1 MFLFLLHINLSSGV
15 AAPSDFRLSATA
27 PEFLACNDRAEGI
40 NFIGYSF
47 GSTCLDLSQF
57 SVISPD

>member
-1 MFLFLLHINLSSGV
+1 MDRNFSYGD
-15 AAPSDFRLSATA
+15 AAPSGFRLSVTP

-47 GSTCLDLSQF
+47 GSACLALSSF
-57 SVISPD
+57 SAISPD